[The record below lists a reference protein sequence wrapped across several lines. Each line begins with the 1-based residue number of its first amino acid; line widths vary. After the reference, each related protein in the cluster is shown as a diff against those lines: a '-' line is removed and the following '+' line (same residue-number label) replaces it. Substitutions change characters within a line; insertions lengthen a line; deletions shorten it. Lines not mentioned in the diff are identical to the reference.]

1 MASALDILDDLAP
14 ISDLSNGRTSALL
27 QRADHDPVIL
37 IKRNKPSYV
46 LMNIENY
53 RALMEQIEDNE
64 DLLLAEK
71 RLANSTSKT
80 ISNEGSWPISAF
92 PKRPCRGPNRNSH
105 ELAS

>member
-14 ISDLSNGRTSALL
+14 ISELSNGRTSALL
-27 QRADHDPVIL
+27 QRADHNPVIL

-53 RALMEQIEDNE
+53 RALMERIEDNE

-71 RLANSTSKT
+71 RSCS
-80 ISNEGSWPISAF
+80 ISAF
-92 PKRPCRGPNRNSH
+92 PQATSPRHLSRNSH

>member
-14 ISDLSNGRTSALL
+14 ISELSNGRTSALL
-27 QRADHDPVIL
+27 QRADHNPVIL

-53 RALMEQIEDNE
+53 RALMERIEDNE

-71 RLANSTSKT
+71 RLVLAQLSATKRSC
-80 ISNEGSWPISAF
+80 SISAF
-92 PKRPCRGPNRNSH
+92 PQATSPRHLSRNSH

>member
-27 QRADHDPVIL
+27 LRADRDPVIL

-53 RALMEQIEDNE
+53 RALMERIEDNE

-71 RLANSTSKT
+71 RLANRTGTT
-80 ISNEGSWPISAF
+80 ISNEEVMFDLGISPSDLAEA
-92 PKRPCRGPNRNSH
+92 PEP
-105 ELAS
+105 ELA

>member
-14 ISDLSNGRTSALL
+14 ISELSNGRTSALL

-53 RALMEQIEDNE
+53 RALMERIEDNE

-71 RLANSTSKT
+71 RLDNWHNYQQRRGHARSRH
-80 ISNEGSWPISAF
+80 F
-92 PKRPCRGPNRNSH
+92 PKRPRRGT
-105 ELAS
+105 